1 MKETTDG
8 KAERLP
14 TRIEMEIAAQEIES
28 LLSIPKNERGTS
40 WDSAF
45 DTAHRIASGLSA
57 PKSQSDATV
66 RQQIR
71 SITKWLQTMHQLSKE
86 GGALKVSTDTSLRG
100 VEIWT
105 HVDTR
110 LEGMFIKNEPW
121 SFYGLSTPEAVRAH
135 IHEQN
140 ARFPHS
146 KSIGADVMGQGY
158 PCADAGCAETIAIT
172 ALSRQKRHTV
182 PEHPIHTV
190 VGNLYVNTV
199 RAQFLQE
206 LGTLIQKDGRLDLV
220 FFRPLS
226 GLPKINDP
234 YALAYLFDHL
244 FVPLYTKLAPGGI
257 MFVEMH
263 EIYSAG
269 TIFFELLKD
278 AGLTIERRSEKNG
291 DMVRDCNTFC
301 IRKVEGAPE
310 SIPSLLKL
318 AQSHPAYIKKF
329 WNMIHMADDI
339 GIHPHGPF

>member
-28 LLSIPKNERGTS
+28 LLSIPKNERGS
-40 WDSAF
+40 AWDSAF
-45 DTAHRIASGLSA
+45 DTAHRIASGLST
-57 PKSQSDATV
+57 PKPSGEKTV
-66 RQQIR
+66 RGQIR
-71 SITKWLQTMHQLSKE
+71 AVTKWLQAMHRLSQE
-86 GGALKVSTDTSLRG
+86 GGALKTSTDTALQG

-121 SFYGLSTPEAVRAH
+121 SFYGLSSPDAVRAH
-135 IHEQN
+135 IREQD
-140 ARFPHS
+140 ARFPHQ

-158 PCADAGCAETIAIT
+158 PCADAGCAETVAIT
-172 ALSRQKRHTV
+172 ALNRQKRHID

-190 VGNLYVNTV
+190 TGNVYANTI
-199 RAQFLQE
+199 RTQFMEE
-206 LGTLIQKDGRLDLV
+206 LDTRIQNDGRLDLV

-244 FVPLYTKLAPGGI
+244 FVPLYAKLAPGGI
-257 MFVEMH
+257 IFIEAH

-269 TIFFELLKD
+269 TLFFDLLRD
-278 AGLTIERRSEKNG
+278 AGLVIERRTEKNG

-301 IRKVEGAPE
+301 IRKNDSAP
-310 SIPSLLKL
+310 STIPSLRQL
-318 AQSHPAYIKKF
+318 AQDHPAYIKKF
-329 WNMIHMADDI
+329 WNMIHMVDDT
-339 GIHPHGPF
+339 GMHPHGPF